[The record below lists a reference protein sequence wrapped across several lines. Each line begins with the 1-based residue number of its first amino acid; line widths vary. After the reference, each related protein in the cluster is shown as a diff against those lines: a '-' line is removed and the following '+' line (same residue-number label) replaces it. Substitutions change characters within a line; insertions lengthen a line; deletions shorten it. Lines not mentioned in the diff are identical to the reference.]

1 MKKHFLEQRRR
12 KARSERTS
20 PRLPRFHK
28 GAKTQAIK
36 SQMIYYHNIQDTRIQ
51 QLNDFDIRL
60 DADYVLYWMQQS
72 QRAEYNHALEYA
84 AQQANDLGLGVV
96 VAFGLMDD
104 YPEANFRHY
113 TFMLEGLAETKA
125 LLAKRGI
132 QMVVRRGLP
141 PDVALEL
148 GQKAAMIVCD
158 CGYLKHQRLWRNKVA
173 RKSACRVF
181 QVESDVIV
189 PLETVSSKAEYAART
204 IRPKIQKHLDDYL
217 IELKPIKVQHST
229 VNIPL
234 DGLDLKRPADIL
246 TLLNIDRSVPAV
258 ARFFKG
264 GTSRAKKIF
273 GNFIRSRLKNYEKNH
288 NQPQTDDISHMS
300 MYLHFGQISPLYL
313 ALRIK
318 KADHRLDLAKTTFL
332 EELIVRRELAA
343 NFVYYNWDYD
353 NFDCLPDWAR
363 KTLADHRKDR
373 RPYTYTLRQLEGAK
387 THDPYWNAAMQEMK
401 YTGFMH
407 NYMRMYWG
415 KKILE
420 WSSSPELAF
429 SNTLAINNKYFLDGR
444 DPNSYAG
451 VAWIYGV
458 HDRAWPQRSIYGK
471 VRCMMASG
479 LERKCDVHGYVDK
492 VKKYVRKAG
501 DTM

>member
-1 MKKHFLEQRRR
+1 MTH
-12 KARSERTS
+12 
-20 PRLPRFHK
+20 
-28 GAKTQAIK
+28 
-36 SQMIYYHNIQDTRIQ
+36 YHNIQNTRIQ
-51 QLNDFDIRL
+51 QLNGLDIRL
-60 DADYVLYWMQQS
+60 DTDYVLYWMQQS

-84 AQQANDLGLGVV
+84 VHRANDFGLGVV
-96 VAFGLMDD
+96 AAFGFTDD
-104 YPEANFRHY
+104 YPEANLRHY
-113 TFMLEGLAETKA
+113 TFMLEGLTETRA
-125 LLAKRGI
+125 LLEKRGI
-132 QMVVRRGLP
+132 RMVIRRGSP
-141 PDVALEL
+141 PVVALEL
-148 GQKAAMIVCD
+148 GQDAAMIVCD
-158 CGYLKHQRLWRNKVA
+158 CGYLKHQRLWREQVA
-173 RKSACRVF
+173 RKSACRVV

-189 PLETVSSKAEYAART
+189 PLETVSGKAEYAART

-217 IELKPIKVQHST
+217 VELKPVKVQHST
-229 VNIPL
+229 AYISL

-246 TLLNIDRSVPAV
+246 ASLNIDRSVFAV
-258 ARFFKG
+258 SRFFKG
-264 GTSRAKKIF
+264 GTSQAKKRF
-273 GNFIRSRLKNYEKNH
+273 DDFIRSRLKHYEKNH

-313 ALRIK
+313 ALRIG
-318 KADHRLDLAKTTFL
+318 KAAHRLNSAKAAFL

-343 NFVYYNWDYD
+343 NFVYFNRDYD
-353 NFDCLPDWAR
+353 NFDCLPDWAQ
-363 KTLADHRKDR
+363 KTLAEHRKDR
-373 RPYTYTLRQLEGAK
+373 RPHTYTLGQLEDAK

-429 SNTLAINNKYFLDGR
+429 RNTLAVNNKYFLDGR

-458 HDRAWPQRSIYGK
+458 HDRAWPQRPIYGK

-479 LERKCDVHGYVDK
+479 LERKCDIRGYVAK
-492 VKKYVRKAG
+492 VEGYIRK
-501 DTM
+501 